1 MRKEV
6 YLASGRQLLGLECES
21 NPGCVAN
28 ELRDL
33 WGWGTLGVK
42 DRAGAW

>member
-1 MRKEV
+1 MPREEGRGHEERG
-6 YLASGRQLLGLECES
+6 LASGRQLLGLECES

-33 WGWGTLGVK
+33 WGWGTLG
-42 DRAGAW
+42 